1 MAEAPEVATI
11 AADAAVVSPDA
22 KKDPLSTKSGKSSQS
37 GGRASPALP
46 RPLSEPGEPHPASPG
61 MCEVERLRRDNDRL
75 YRMNDQLTAQ
85 LREARAQRG
94 SLASPSEHEVNC
106 DDEYS
111 DGDGPPSP
119 LPSADPQVRFGP
131 ASSSRSNR
139 MPALG
144 MKQSVDTA
152 GTFGSMASKSS
163 LKPGVAPL
171 SDEELQQLEGS
182 DLQFLVSHRISRV
195 VMSGSALTKTRPVQ
209 AAIYLA
215 ALAGVL
221 FTLMAKST
229 HLGESDSESDL
240 RRRLGGD
247 APPLMTYI
255 AYALLCAGMLAMA
268 INFIKQPLILGYLL
282 GGVAVG
288 PHALNIIHDHED
300 ISTLSSLGLIFLLF
314 MVGLELNVQELLKM
328 GKVVLLTGALQFPIC
343 AGLHICI
350 FMGLGAAGISFG
362 EGDMATTYAG
372 IVCGIS
378 STMIVVKGLSVKC
391 DTDSAPG
398 RLTIGILIFQDIW
411 AIVILAIQPSLDTPD
426 IVIIL
431 KTFGMIAVL
440 LAVAMLYAKI
450 VMPAVLYSSS
460 RNVELMLVL
469 SLAWCF
475 FVGCVATLPFVG
487 LSFELASLIAGVALA
502 AFPYSAEFNGKIKY
516 IRDFFITLFFVGL
529 GMQIPPP
536 TFVAV
541 GTGVLIAAV
550 VLVCRWIGIYS
561 VVRLLGGRGNLAGV
575 ATINL
580 SQISEFAL
588 VICSLGMQFGHIQ
601 DDTLT
606 IIIWTFA
613 VLAVASS
620 YFIDNNRAIWSRI
633 SGCASRLRH
642 RQGVGA
648 ATPDDHEDHHEHDIL
663 LLGFHKVAAGLL
675 AAMLASDPQLIR
687 RVHVVD
693 CDEELLASLKARGIK
708 ASYGDISSADV
719 LEHVH
724 HGEARLVIST
734 ISDSLLQDVTNMKI
748 LKIGQQLWPEA
759 RCIMT
764 AETTRQADSLYKHGA
779 AYVLRVEKLCAE
791 HLEHLIKE
799 HCSTAASSEL
809 DEAFESFRLKD
820 VASRRGSLF

>member
-1 MAEAPEVATI
+1 MAETS
-11 AADAAVVSPDA
+11 DAAIVNPDA
-22 KKDPLSTKSGKSSQS
+22 KKDPLSTKSGKSSPHNL
-37 GGRASPALP
+37 RPADIDTAASPLGSGKQRRGSAEG
-46 RPLSEPGEPHPASPG
+46 LS
-61 MCEVERLRRDNDRL
+61 EVERLQRDVDRL
-75 YRMNDQLTAQ
+75 TKMNDQLTAQ
-85 LREARAQRG
+85 LQEVGRQSNDRD
-94 SLASPSEHEVNC
+94 SLADYDVDW
-106 DDEYS
+106 DDYD
-111 DGDGPPSP
+111 DGPSP
-119 LPSADPQVRFGP
+119 L
-131 ASSSRSNR
+131 ASQGITTSQGMIGHISTKSQNRLSPNMTDASIVKTATGMSR
-139 MPALG
+139 
-144 MKQSVDTA
+144 QT
-152 GTFGSMASKSS
+152 S
-163 LKPGVAPL
+163 LRPGVAPVTK
-171 SDEELQQLEGS
+171 EEMSQIRGEGRKNS
-182 DLQFLVSHRISRV
+182 YLRASTMSNGLNRV
-195 VMSGSALTKTRPVQ
+195 VMGGSAMSKTKPVQ

-215 ALAGVL
+215 AFSGVI
-221 FTLMAKST
+221 FTLVAKST
-229 HLGESDSESDL
+229 HLGESDSEDDH
-240 RRRLGGD
+240 RRLGGD

-255 AYALLCAGMLAMA
+255 AYALLCAGMLAMI

-288 PHALNIIHDHED
+288 PHVLNIIHSHED

-314 MVGLELNVQELLKM
+314 MVGLELNVKELLKM
-328 GKVVLLTGALQFPIC
+328 GKVVLVTGALQFPIC

-350 FMGLGAAGISFG
+350 FTGLAAAGLSFG
-362 EGDMATTYAG
+362 EGNMATMYSG
-372 IVCGIS
+372 MVCGIS

-411 AIVILAIQPSLDTPD
+411 AIIILAVQPNLDSPD

-440 LAVAMLYAKI
+440 LAVAMLYAKF
-450 VMPAVLYSSS
+450 VMPAVLWSSS
-460 RNVELMLVL
+460 KNVELMLVL

-475 FVGCVATLPFVG
+475 FVGCVATLPFIG

-536 TFVAV
+536 TFAAV

-561 VVRLLGGRGNLAGV
+561 VVRLLGGRDSLAGV

-580 SQISEFAL
+580 SQVSEFAL
-588 VICSLGMQFGHIQ
+588 VICSLGMQFGHIE

-620 YFIDNNRAIWSRI
+620 YFIDYNRAIWSRLA
-633 SGCASRLRH
+633 GCKSRLR
-642 RQGVGA
+642 RGQDASA
-648 ATPDDHEDHHEHDIL
+648 ATPDDHDDHEEHDIL
-663 LLGFHKVAAGLL
+663 ILGFHKVAAGLL
-675 AAMLASDPQLIR
+675 GAMHANEPQLLR

-693 CDEELLASLKARGIK
+693 CDEEILALLKERGVK
-708 ASYGDISSADV
+708 SSYGDISSADV

-724 HGEARLVIST
+724 HGDAKLVVST
-734 ISDSLLQDVTNMKI
+734 ISDSLLQDVTNMKM
-748 LKIGQQLWPEA
+748 LKIGKQLWPEA

-764 AETTRQADSLYKHGA
+764 AETRWQSDSLYKHGA

-791 HLEHLIKE
+791 RLSHLIKD
-799 HCSTAASSEL
+799 HCSTCSSEL
-809 DEAFESFRLKD
+809 DEALESYKRMD
-820 VASRRGSLF
+820 AVSSGSSLF